1 VPGQTNRQLTCFNFE
16 KEMTDILD
24 ILFNPFVV
32 RRLVLY
38 VILGFVALIFL
49 GFLYV
54 EIKRNWYDP
63 DK

>member
-1 VPGQTNRQLTCFNFE
+1 M
-16 KEMTDILD
+16 EMLD
-24 ILFNPFVV
+24 MLFNPFAV

-38 VILGFVALIFL
+38 VIIGFVALIFL